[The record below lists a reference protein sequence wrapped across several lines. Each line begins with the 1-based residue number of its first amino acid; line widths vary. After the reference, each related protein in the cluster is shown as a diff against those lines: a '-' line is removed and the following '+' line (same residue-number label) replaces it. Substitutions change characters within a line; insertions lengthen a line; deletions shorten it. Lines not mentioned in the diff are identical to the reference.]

1 MSETQ
6 SNQRQYYR
14 LVYPFS
20 QMPVI
25 IVNDDEFGV
34 TEVSEKGLIFEFKKA
49 NKFRVGDWI
58 TGLIRFKDGQTAKIA
73 GRTIRI
79 NRNHIVIGQL
89 QGLTFRNLI
98 NEQRNI
104 FKRFASH

>member
-1 MSETQ
+1 MTDTQ
-6 SNQRQYYR
+6 SNQRQFYR

-20 QMPVI
+20 QMPVM

-34 TEVSEKGLIFEFKKA
+34 TEVSEKGLIFEGKKS
-49 NKFRVGDWI
+49 NKFKVGDWI

-73 GRTIRI
+73 GKAIRI
-79 NRNHIVIGQL
+79 NRNYIVVGQL

-104 FKRFASH
+104 IRRFALH